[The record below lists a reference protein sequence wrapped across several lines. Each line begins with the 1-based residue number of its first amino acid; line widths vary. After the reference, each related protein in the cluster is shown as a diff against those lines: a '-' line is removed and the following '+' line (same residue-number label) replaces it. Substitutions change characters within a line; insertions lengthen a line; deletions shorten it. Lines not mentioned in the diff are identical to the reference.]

1 MKDSESLH
9 KKVQEMCD
17 CYANNDPLREMSLV
31 KDDVDYEDAAV
42 KWLALAALH
51 GINGNAR
58 KLTIRRAKDGDVSVT
73 AEYRSCELPSP
84 GSEVGS
90 RIFDAVRA
98 ITYID
103 GDRGK
108 SDLALGVKDSSI
120 ALKVKV
126 KRKKGGEKVTIK
138 FPE

>member
-73 AEYRSCELPSP
+73 AEYR
-84 GSEVGS
+84 GS